1 MIEILLTDLN
11 KENFYEETLK
21 KIESICDDYA
31 MDDQFGTLS
40 MANQMVCD
48 YLESQSSVMADVSFR
63 LDGDEVLFE
72 YTLQN
77 GDFRA
82 FSNEQNDENTGM
94 FVLSRLA
101 DEIIFSTDYDTLTT
115 TFHVKTRISVHRNL
129 QKAEVKNKIFSD
141 R

>member
-31 MDDQFGTLS
+31 IGDQFGTLS

-48 YLESQSSVMADVSFR
+48 YLESQSSVLADVSFR
-63 LDGDEVLFE
+63 LDGDEVMFE

-82 FSNEQNDENTGM
+82 FSNEENNENTGM

-129 QKAEVKNKIFSD
+129 QKVEAKNKIFS
-141 R
+141 

>member
-48 YLESQSSVMADVSFR
+48 YLESQSSVLADVSFR
-63 LDGDEVLFE
+63 LEGDEVLFE

-82 FSNEQNDENTGM
+82 FSNGQNDENTGM

-115 TFHVKTRISVHRNL
+115 TFHVKTRIAVHRNL
-129 QKAEVKNKIFSD
+129 QKVELKNKIFS
-141 R
+141 

>member
-82 FSNEQNDENTGM
+82 FSNGQNDENTGM

-115 TFHVKTRISVHRNL
+115 TFHVKTKMTVHRNP
-129 QKAEVKNKIFSD
+129 QRVAAKSKIFS
-141 R
+141 

>member
-48 YLESQSSVMADVSFR
+48 YLESQSSVLADVSFW

-82 FSNEQNDENTGM
+82 FSNAQNDENTGM

-101 DEIIFSTDYDTLTT
+101 DEITFSTDYDTLTT
-115 TFHVKTRISVHRNL
+115 TFHVKTRIAVHRNL
-129 QKAEVKNKIFSD
+129 QKVEVKNKIFS
-141 R
+141 

>member
-48 YLESQSSVMADVSFR
+48 YLESQSSVLADVSFR
-63 LDGDEVLFE
+63 LEGDEVLFE

-82 FSNEQNDENTGM
+82 FSNAQNDENTGM

-115 TFHVKTRISVHRNL
+115 TFHVKTRIAVHRNL
-129 QKAEVKNKIFSD
+129 QKVEVKNKIFS
-141 R
+141 

>member
-11 KENFYEETLK
+11 KENFYEETLR

-82 FSNEQNDENTGM
+82 FSNGQNDENTGM

-129 QKAEVKNKIFSD
+129 QKAEIKNKIFS
-141 R
+141 

>member
-48 YLESQSSVMADVSFR
+48 YLESQSSVLADVSFR

-82 FSNEQNDENTGM
+82 FSNGQNDENTGM

-129 QKAEVKNKIFSD
+129 QKVEIKNKIFS
-141 R
+141 

>member
-48 YLESQSSVMADVSFR
+48 YLESQSSVLADVSFR
-63 LDGDEVLFE
+63 LEGDEVLFE

-82 FSNEQNDENTGM
+82 FSNGQNDENTGM

-129 QKAEVKNKIFSD
+129 QKAEIKNKIFS

>member
-21 KIESICDDYA
+21 AIESICDDYA
-31 MDDQFGTLS
+31 IGDQFGTLS

-48 YLESQSSVMADVSFR
+48 YLESQSSVSADVSFR
-63 LDGDEVLFE
+63 VEDNEVLFE

-82 FSNEQNDENTGM
+82 FSNSENDENTGM
-94 FVLSRLA
+94 FVLNRLA
-101 DEIIFSTDYDTLTT
+101 DEVLFSTDYDTLTT
-115 TFHVKTRISVHRNL
+115 TFHVKTRISVHRHV
-129 QKAEVKNKIFSD
+129 QKVEVRNKIFS
-141 R
+141 

>member
-48 YLESQSSVMADVSFR
+48 YLESQSSVLADVSFR

-82 FSNEQNDENTGM
+82 FSNGQNDENTGM

-129 QKAEVKNKIFSD
+129 QKVEVKNKIFS
-141 R
+141 

>member
-48 YLESQSSVMADVSFR
+48 YLESQSSVLADVSFR

-82 FSNEQNDENTGM
+82 FSNGQNDENTGM

-115 TFHVKTRISVHRNL
+115 TFHVKTRIAVHRNL
-129 QKAEVKNKIFSD
+129 QKVEVKNKIFS
-141 R
+141 

>member
-1 MIEILLTDLN
+1 MIEILLTNLS

-31 MDDQFGTLS
+31 IGDQFGTLS

-48 YLESQSSVMADVSFR
+48 YLESQSSVLADVSFR
-63 LDGDEVLFE
+63 LDGDEVMFE

-82 FSNEQNDENTGM
+82 FSNEENNENTGM

-129 QKAEVKNKIFSD
+129 QKVEAKNKIFS
-141 R
+141 

>member
-82 FSNEQNDENTGM
+82 FSIGQNDENTGM

-129 QKAEVKNKIFSD
+129 QKAEVKNKIFS
-141 R
+141 

>member
-48 YLESQSSVMADVSFR
+48 YLESQSSVLADVSFR
-63 LDGDEVLFE
+63 LEGDEVLFE

-82 FSNEQNDENTGM
+82 FSNGQNDENTGM

-129 QKAEVKNKIFSD
+129 QKAEVKNKIFS
-141 R
+141 

>member
-31 MDDQFGTLS
+31 MDYQFGTLS

-48 YLESQSSVMADVSFR
+48 YLESQSSVLADVSFR
-63 LDGDEVLFE
+63 LEGDEVLFE

-82 FSNEQNDENTGM
+82 FSNAQNDENTGM

-115 TFHVKTRISVHRNL
+115 TFHVKTRIAVHRNL
-129 QKAEVKNKIFSD
+129 QKVEVKNKIFS
-141 R
+141 

>member
-82 FSNEQNDENTGM
+82 FSNGQNDENTGM

-129 QKAEVKNKIFSD
+129 QKAEVKNKIFS
-141 R
+141 

>member
-1 MIEILLTDLN
+1 MIEILLTDLS

-31 MDDQFGTLS
+31 IGDQFGTLS

-48 YLESQSSVMADVSFR
+48 YLESQSSVLADVSFR
-63 LDGDEVLFE
+63 LEGDEVMFE

-82 FSNEQNDENTGM
+82 FSNGENDENTGM

-129 QKAEVKNKIFSD
+129 QRVEVKNKIFS
-141 R
+141 

>member
-82 FSNEQNDENTGM
+82 FSNGQNDENTGM

-129 QKAEVKNKIFSD
+129 QKVEVKNKIFS
-141 R
+141 

>member
-48 YLESQSSVMADVSFR
+48 YLESQSSVLADVSFR

-82 FSNEQNDENTGM
+82 FSNGQNDEDTGM

-129 QKAEVKNKIFSD
+129 QKAEVKNKIFS
-141 R
+141 

>member
-48 YLESQSSVMADVSFR
+48 YLESQSSVLADVSFR

-82 FSNEQNDENTGM
+82 FSNGQNDENTGM

-129 QKAEVKNKIFSD
+129 QKAEVNNKIFS
-141 R
+141 

>member
-82 FSNEQNDENTGM
+82 FSNGQNDENTGM

-115 TFHVKTRISVHRNL
+115 TFHVKTRISIHRNL
-129 QKAEVKNKIFSD
+129 QKAEVKNKIFS
-141 R
+141 

>member
-1 MIEILLTDLN
+1 MIEILLTNLS

-31 MDDQFGTLS
+31 IGDQFGTLS

-48 YLESQSSVMADVSFR
+48 YLESQSSVLADVSFR
-63 LDGDEVLFE
+63 LDGDEVMFE

-82 FSNEQNDENTGM
+82 FSNEENNENTGM

-129 QKAEVKNKIFSD
+129 KKVEAKNKIFS
-141 R
+141 

>member
-11 KENFYEETLK
+11 KENFYEETLT
-21 KIESICDDYA
+21 KIESICDEYA
-31 MDDQFGTLS
+31 IEDQFGTLS

-48 YLESQSSVMADVSFR
+48 YLEFQSSVLADVSFR
-63 LDGDEVLFE
+63 LEGDEVMFE

-82 FSNEQNDENTGM
+82 FSNEQSDENTGM

-101 DEIIFSTDYDTLTT
+101 DEIIFSTDYDMLTT

-129 QKAEVKNKIFSD
+129 QRVEVKNKIFS
-141 R
+141 

>member
-77 GDFRA
+77 GNFRA
-82 FSNEQNDENTGM
+82 FSNGQNDENTGM

-129 QKAEVKNKIFSD
+129 QKAEVKNKIFS
-141 R
+141 

>member
-48 YLESQSSVMADVSFR
+48 YLESQSSVLADVSFR

-82 FSNEQNDENTGM
+82 FSNGQNDENTGM

-129 QKAEVKNKIFSD
+129 QKAEVKNKIFS
-141 R
+141 